1 MSLSEERKVDVR
13 LIEIL
18 RVKNTYEKMIRQTL
32 GGKIRS
38 FSIDRNT
45 EKGRVNYN
53 RFVRIVGWCRSQCV
67 PPTEFLSVMFTLRFG
82 GPSGAKWN
90 YPYLEYLASEASF
103 ALFFDRQ
110 HFLRRVYASAKSAA
124 KAMSPLNYERL
135 FTNCFFDGM
144 PLLHSAVER
153 DGLEKVKGVEYLAQV
168 FLAFPEVF
176 TVEFL
181 VTHSRF
187 AEFQQALVQKD
198 NELGLYLLGVTKE
211 VLARIERD
219 HSYLA
224 LLTVARRAVA
234 KRERVFSQKAHGSWK
249 EWGDLWQLLE

>member
-1 MSLSEERKVDVR
+1 MEV
-13 LIEIL
+13 L
-18 RVKNTYEKMIRQTL
+18 RIKNAYEKMIRQAL
-32 GGKIRS
+32 NGRIRH
-38 FSIDRNT
+38 FFIDKET
-45 EKGRVNYN
+45 EKGRANYDK
-53 RFVRIVGWCRSQCV
+53 FARIAVWCRGNHVSSA
-67 PPTEFLSVMFTLRFG
+67 EFLSVMFTLRFG
-82 GPSGAKWN
+82 GPSGSKWT
-90 YPYLEYLASEASF
+90 YPYLDYLASEAAF
-103 ALFFDRQ
+103 TLFFDRQ
-110 HFLRRVYASAKSAA
+110 HFLRRVYASSKAAA

-135 FTNCFFDGM
+135 FTNCFFDGL

-153 DGLEKVKGVEYLAQV
+153 DGLDKVKRVRYLAQV

-181 VTHSRF
+181 VTHSKF
-187 AEFQQALVQKD
+187 AEFQQALVQMD
-198 NELGLYLLGVTKE
+198 NDLSLYLSGVTKE

-234 KRERVFSQKAHGSWK
+234 KRERAFSQKVHGSWK